1 MARWRTPG
9 RWLEAAPQGL
19 AVATAIVAFG
29 FLGSRLLGVART
41 AAIADAFGASPE
53 LDAYWVAFRVPDL
66 IFQLL
71 AGATLGSAFI
81 PVFAR
86 IRRRDGPDAAWA
98 LASNALTIVMAATA
112 ALCLVA
118 LALAPL
124 LVPLFA
130 PGLGEDIGRGDELT
144 AEAVRLTRIMLLS
157 PLLLAISGMI
167 TGILNA
173 RQQFLL
179 PALAPMLYNLG
190 IIAGALALTGRWGV
204 DWGVEGLAAGVVAG
218 SAAHLLVQLPG
229 LAREGMRYRWR
240 FDFGDGPTR
249 EVARLMG
256 PRVIGLAAAQVNF
269 AVTTTF
275 FASRVGASAISNLTF
290 AWLIANLPVALFGM
304 ALATAAFPRLAE
316 QAAGSDGRALV
327 DTVSRVLR
335 TTLFLSV
342 PAALGLALLREPA
355 TTVLLERG
363 AFGAGDSAV
372 TAAALGFFCLGIV
385 PQAAVEIHSRGFYAL
400 GDTRTPVILTV
411 GAVVVN
417 IILSALLWERFGVE
431 GLAASLAISSWL
443 EWIFLYWLYAL
454 RTGST
459 GAALRDLHA
468 IARIAL
474 AGAAMALFLGVV
486 LPAIDERGVA
496 ASWVTTLA
504 GAIAGGAVY
513 LAVSLLLRVREVEDA
528 RDRLRALLLRR

>member
-1 MARWRTPG
+1 MSGWRAPG
-9 RWLEAAPQGL
+9 RWREASAGGL
-19 AVATAIVAFG
+19 AAATAIVAFG
-29 FLGSRLLGVART
+29 FLGSRVLGVART

-86 IRRRDGPDAAWA
+86 IHRRDGPDAAWA

-124 LVPLFA
+124 IVPLFA

-144 AEAVRLTRIMLLS
+144 AEAVKLTRIMLLS
-157 PLLLAISGMI
+157 PLLLAMSGMV

-173 RQQFLL
+173 RQRFFL
-179 PALAPMLYNLG
+179 PALSPMLYNVG
-190 IIAGALALTGRWGV
+190 IIVGALALAGRWGIT
-204 DWGVEGLAAGVVAG
+204 GLAAGVVAG

-240 FDFGDGPTR
+240 FDFADGPTR

-316 QAAGSDGRALV
+316 QAAAADARALTE
-327 DTVSRVLR
+327 TVSRVLR

-372 TAAALGFFCLGIV
+372 TAAALGFFCLGIA

-417 IILSALLWERFGVE
+417 IVLSALLWERFGVE
-431 GLAASLAISSWL
+431 GLAASLAIASWL

-459 GAALRDLHA
+459 GEALRDLHA

-474 AGAAMALFLGVV
+474 AAAAMALFLGVV
-486 LPAIDERGVA
+486 LPAIDGRGAA

-504 GAIAGGAVY
+504 GAVAGGAVY
-513 LAVSLLLRVREVEDA
+513 LAVCILLRVREVEDA
-528 RDRLRALLLRR
+528 RDRLRAILLRR

>member
-1 MARWRTPG
+1 M
-9 RWLEAAPQGL
+9 
-19 AVATAIVAFG
+19 ATAIVAFG

-86 IRRRDGPDAAWA
+86 IHRRAGPDAAWA
-98 LASNALTIVMAATA
+98 LASNALTIVLAATA
-112 ALCLVA
+112 ALCLAA

-130 PGLGEDIGRGDELT
+130 PGLGEDIGRGEELT

-157 PLLLAISGMI
+157 PLLLAVSGMI
-167 TGILNA
+167 TGVLNA

-204 DWGVEGLAAGVVAG
+204 DWGVGGLAAGVVAG
-218 SAAHLLVQLPG
+218 SAAHLLIQLPG

-240 FDFGDGPTR
+240 FDFDDGPTR

-304 ALATAAFPRLAE
+304 ALATAAFPRLAQ
-316 QAAGSDGRALV
+316 QAADTDARALV
-327 DTVSRVLR
+327 ETVSRVLR
-335 TTLFLSV
+335 TVLFLSV

-431 GLAASLAISSWL
+431 GLAAALAISSWL

-504 GAIAGGAVY
+504 GALAGGAVY